1 MPASNLLEANP
12 AVLGQH
18 CSWASSRLCTR
29 CNGMAMVQVVAMRAA
44 QCLTWS
50 DTFSFRAQ
58 QAAATTVSLRQ
69 RASPTVY
76 TLYFTCASIITGKSC
91 IQRAPLTGVARLL
104 QNSSST
110 IETGPRRQ
118 RECLDLDELA
128 HAELA
133 SMEVLWERLIVASQR
148 SGHGLVLGRGNS

>member
-1 MPASNLLEANP
+1 MAWLWFKWLPCALLNASHGVTRFRSGLNKLLQLQCPSDKELP
-12 AVLGQH
+12 L
-18 CSWASSRLCTR
+18 LC
-29 CNGMAMVQVVAMRAA
+29 VHVH
-44 QCLTWS
+44 
-50 DTFSFRAQ
+50 
-58 QAAATTVSLRQ
+58 
-69 RASPTVY
+69 

-148 SGHGLVLGRGNS
+148 SGHGLVLGRGKS